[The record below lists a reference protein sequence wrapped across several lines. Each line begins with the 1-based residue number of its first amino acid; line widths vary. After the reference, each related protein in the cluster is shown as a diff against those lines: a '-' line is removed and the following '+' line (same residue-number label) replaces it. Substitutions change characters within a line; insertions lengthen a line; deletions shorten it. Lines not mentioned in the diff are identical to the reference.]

1 MTSTQSLLNH
11 LEMMNDRVE
20 TVNISSLIDTIKE
33 SYIPLEEEQLKKA
46 IIYSLDE
53 DGHTGDWKIKFAN
66 NYYNKLSQNTK

>member
-1 MTSTQSLLNH
+1 MTSVQSLLNH

-20 TVNISSLIDTIKE
+20 TINVSSLIDTIKE
-33 SYIPLEEEQLKKA
+33 SYLPLEEEQLKKA